1 MIFSAAQR
9 VKLQVLLEETNV
21 KLVELRRRR
30 LAILAA
36 LEKKKDLRKHEALL
50 TKIQQTISY
59 ADRRTG
65 RKT

>member
-1 MIFSAAQR
+1 MIFSSAQHI
-9 VKLQVLLEETNV
+9 KLQVLLEETNA

-36 LEKKKDLRKHEALL
+36 LEKKKDLHKHEALL
-50 TKIQQTISY
+50 SKIQHTISY

-65 RKT
+65 RKI

>member
-1 MIFSAAQR
+1 MLFTPAQR
-9 VKLQVLLEETNV
+9 IKLQVLLEETNT
-21 KLVELRRRR
+21 KLAELRRRR

-36 LEKKKDLRKHEALL
+36 LEKKKDLHKHEALL
-50 TKIQQTISY
+50 AKIHQTISY

>member
-21 KLVELRRRR
+21 KLAELRRRR

-36 LEKKKDLRKHEALL
+36 LEKKKDLHKHEALL

>member
-1 MIFSAAQR
+1 MIFSSAQHI
-9 VKLQVLLEETNV
+9 KLQVLLEETNA

-36 LEKKKDLRKHEALL
+36 LEKKKDLHKHEALL

-65 RKT
+65 RKI